1 VLLFAGS
8 TMVVNVILNWI
19 LIPRLGIEGAAWAT
33 LVALVGVLVLAFAI
47 RDVRHYGWLALGAL
61 VRPAVAGAAAATI
74 LWWMAERPIASG
86 ALALAAYAGV
96 LVATGAIDRAEVAL
110 VRDLLARR
118 RPDGPPTPPSGVP

>member
-1 VLLFAGS
+1 
-8 TMVVNVILNWI
+8 M
-19 LIPRLGIEGAAWAT
+19 
-33 LVALVGVLVLAFAI
+33 ALVGVLVLAFAI
-47 RDVRHYGWLALGAL
+47 RDVRHYGWLAL
-61 VRPAVAGAAAATI
+61 
-74 LWWMAERPIASG
+74 G